1 MKIRLVPTLILAGIS
16 IFIGY
21 GFYAANAHNGNASCW
36 IMMAFS
42 AVGIFV
48 SLAGGFGIKY
58 EKDGSSVGIAV
69 LFGNCCNFASGH
81 KLCCHLRTVPCSSIH
96 HFFWYCT
103 FSVYRHCLCDEQSI
117 VNCRS
122 LAVQLKLCKHLD
134 AEKLLLNLLL

>member
-69 LFGNCCNFASGH
+69 LSVIVAILHLVINFVATFVPFHAAPYIIFSGIV
-81 KLCCHLRTVPCSSIH
+81 LLAYIGI
-96 HFFWYCT
+96 
-103 FSVYRHCLCDEQSI
+103 VYAMSKAL
-117 VNCRS
+117 
-122 LAVQLKLCKHLD
+122 
-134 AEKLLLNLLL
+134 